1 MAMSQRSSF
10 LAGEGD
16 AWFSRNSPAREDA
29 SQDHVASL
37 LTDIGGRPRSVLE
50 IGCSNGSK
58 LARLCAAFGC
68 AGTGIDPSAR
78 AIEEGRARHPDLHLA
93 VGTAESLPFPDGKFD
108 LVIFGFCLYLCD
120 RQDLFR
126 IAAEADRCL
135 SDGGMLA
142 ISDFMPPT
150 QYRNPYCH
158 MDGVYSYK
166 FDCRR
171 MFLWNPA
178 YFERALRVY
187 SHGGSSSLA
196 PDDRTST
203 VILQK
208 DLATAWPARPDWNSN
223 A

>member
-1 MAMSQRSSF
+1 MSQRSSF

>member
-196 PDDRTST
+196 PDIDRDPAEGSGDS
-203 VILQK
+203 V
-208 DLATAWPARPDWNSN
+208 AGTA
-223 A
+223 

>member
-1 MAMSQRSSF
+1 MSQRSSF

-16 AWFSRNSPAREDA
+16 AWFSRNAPAIENDN
-29 SQDHVASL
+29 QDRLASL
-37 LTDIGGRPRSVLE
+37 LAAIGERPRSVLE

-68 AGTGIDPSAR
+68 AGAGIDPAAR
-78 AIEEGRARHPDLHLA
+78 AIEDGHARYPALRLA
-93 VGTAESLPFPDGKFD
+93 VGTAESLPFSDGEFD

-135 SDGGMLA
+135 SDEGMLA
-142 ISDFMPPT
+142 ITDFMPPT

-158 MDGVYSYK
+158 MNGVYSYK
-166 FDCRR
+166 FDYKR

-178 YFERALRVY
+178 YFERALQVY
-187 SHGGSSSLA
+187 GQEGSNDLA
-196 PDDRTST
+196 PDERTAT
-203 VILQK
+203 VILK
-208 DLATAWPARPDWNSN
+208 KNLANAWPARPVWNSN

>member
-1 MAMSQRSSF
+1 MTQKSPF

-16 AWFSRNSPAREDA
+16 AWFIRNLPAGEDTA
-29 SQDHVASL
+29 SDHIASM
-37 LTDIGGRPRSVLE
+37 LTDIGVRPRSTLE

-58 LARLCAAFGC
+58 LAQLCAACGC
-68 AGTGIDPSAR
+68 AGTGIDPSVR
-78 AIEEGRARHPDLHLA
+78 AIEDGRARHPKLRLA
-93 VGTAESLPFPDGKFD
+93 VGTAESLPFTDGEFD
-108 LVIFGFCLYLCD
+108 LVTFGFCLYLCD

-135 SDGGMLA
+135 SDEGMLA
-142 ISDFMPPT
+142 ITDFMPPM

-158 MDGVYSYK
+158 MEELYSYK
-166 FDCRR
+166 FGYRR

-178 YFERALRVY
+178 YFERVLKVY
-187 SHGGSSSLA
+187 GHGGSSSLA
-196 PDDRTST
+196 PDQRTST

-208 DLATAWPARPDWNSN
+208 DLANAWPVCPDWKSN

>member
-1 MAMSQRSSF
+1 MTQRSSF

-16 AWFSRNSPAREDA
+16 AWFSRNLHAGEDA
-29 SQDHVASL
+29 SHDHVASI

-58 LARLCAAFGC
+58 LAQLCTAFGC
-68 AGTGIDPSAR
+68 AGTGIDPSVR
-78 AIEEGRARHPDLHLA
+78 AIEDGRARHPKLRLV
-93 VGTAESLPFPDGKFD
+93 VGTAESLPFLDGEFD

-142 ISDFMPPT
+142 ITDFMPPT
-150 QYRNPYCH
+150 QYRNVYSH
-158 MDGVYSYK
+158 TDGVYSYK
-166 FDCRR
+166 FDCRK

-178 YFERALRVY
+178 CFERALKVY
-187 SHGGSSSLA
+187 GHGGSSSLA
-196 PDDRTST
+196 PDHRTST
-203 VILQK
+203 AILQK
-208 DLATAWPARPDWNSN
+208 DLANAWPACPDWNSN